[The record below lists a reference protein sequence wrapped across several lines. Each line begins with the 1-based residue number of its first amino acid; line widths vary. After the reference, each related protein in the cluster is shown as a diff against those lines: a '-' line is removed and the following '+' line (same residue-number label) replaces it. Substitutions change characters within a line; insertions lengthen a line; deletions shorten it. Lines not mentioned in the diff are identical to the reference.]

1 MQWEGSGFPYCKV
14 RERAGGG
21 ERRCHKSSHIFSPT
35 WHVQKGGKGLAE
47 ENPGQQ
53 DCERE
58 AGVGVVISSH
68 SFLNC
73 SQAPKLPCVST

>member
-1 MQWEGSGFPYCKV
+1 MRKAAINHHTQFLQLGN
-14 RERAGGG
+14 
-21 ERRCHKSSHIFSPT
+21 T
-35 WHVQKGGKGLAE
+35 QKGGKGLAE

-53 DCERE
+53 DCEQE
-58 AGVGVVISSH
+58 AGVGVVITSH